1 MTDEVILT
9 EPAVPN
15 KRRQRLAVIRSV
27 LFASVPTN
35 ALNVNL
41 QLLSTGEVNRPVCS

>member
-1 MTDEVILT
+1 MTDEAILT

-27 LFASVPTN
+27 FVASVPTN
-35 ALNVNL
+35 ALNKNL
-41 QLLSTGEVNRPVCS
+41 QLLSIGEINRRGRC